1 MESMAWAASV
11 HARPLDIDASMT
23 IVFSKKLLE
32 ILDYGSLH
40 EPAMI
45 HDHLMSKPR
54 GKSRG
59 ATKNTLK
66 VAHTFSLTNLGGRSI
81 VQAPS

>member
-1 MESMAWAASV
+1 MKSMAWTASV
-11 HARPLDIDASMT
+11 HARLLDIDASMT
-23 IVFSKKLLE
+23 IAFSKKLLE

-54 GKSRG
+54 GRSRG
-59 ATKNTLK
+59 ATMNTFKGNFANLSGRN
-66 VAHTFSLTNLGGRSI
+66 VA
-81 VQAPS
+81 